1 MGSSGETAPIPWK
14 TIGVAVKASSAGMAP
29 LVRRVVERAAAH
41 ATDLVLEPEAAR
53 FVPGSSAS
61 ALEQVAAQ
69 ADLMIVLGGDG
80 TVLQTAR
87 AIGERDVPIL
97 GINLGRL
104 GLMADVNPAEVDTA
118 LDAAFA
124 GDYQIESRTRLAV
137 TRIGGSEAPRRPA
150 LVLNDAVVTGALDLA
165 RLIDLETHVN
175 QTLMSQFRADGL
187 IVATP
192 TGSTAYNLGA
202 GGPILDPS
210 LCALIVT
217 PICPQAANQQH
228 PIVLSDACVV
238 EVRIDARQRGSV
250 TLDGQVGFPLEGGE
264 GIRVTRSHHPSRFLR
279 LRGYDYFATLRS
291 KLQWGSQ

>member
-1 MGSSGETAPIPWK
+1 MGSSGETASIPWK
-14 TIGVAVKASSAGMAP
+14 TIGIAVRAGSAGTAP
-29 LVRRVVERAAAH
+29 LVRRVAESAARAA
-41 ATDLVLEPEAAR
+41 DVVLETEAASC
-53 FVPGSSAS
+53 VPGAN
-61 ALEQVAAQ
+61 AWPLDQVAAQ

-104 GLMADVNPAEVDTA
+104 GLMADVNPAEVDAA
-118 LDAAFA
+118 LVAAFA
-124 GDYQIESRTRLAV
+124 GEYQIESRTRLAV
-137 TRIGGSEAPRRPA
+137 TRIGVSDAPRRPL

-165 RLIDLETHVN
+165 RLIELETRVN
-175 QTLMSQFRADGL
+175 QSPMSEFRADGL

-202 GGPILDPS
+202 GGPILDPE
-210 LCALIVT
+210 LPALIVT
-217 PICPQAANQQH
+217 PICPQAANQQR
-228 PIVLSDACVV
+228 PIVLSDQCVV
-238 EVRIDARQRGSV
+238 EVRIHPRHAGNV
-250 TLDGQVGFPLEGGE
+250 TLDGQVGFRLEGGE